1 MSQAGVSS
9 FNSSGGAVVEFLEG
23 NSGGPVPP
31 DGSHIIHV
39 VGTATNGINVVG
51 SPGTSTLT
59 VAMQSP
65 YSDGDFTFTTATAG
79 ATRTV
84 TVSNTNNSNVASNA
98 TLLIS
103 TGGASAGD
111 PKIVYNEVGAADWA
125 TGIDNS
131 ASDSYVISASA
142 SLGTSN
148 VLSLATSG
156 ISTFQGGNV
165 LMTKSQSGSE
175 LQLVISNLGGAAG
188 SGTAVLLNTSTAGD
202 SYFQVQRA
210 GTTAWTF
217 GLDESA
223 SDNLVFSFG
232 AVLGTTNVLSVGAAS
247 NDVTVVNNL
256 YAQRPIVVQT
266 GSNTFALTDRNTW
279 QKTTSGSA
287 MNLTVPTNA
296 SVAFPI
302 GTEIDV
308 FQEGAGQVTFVAAG
322 GVTINSAGFA
332 LKITNQ
338 FGGASLKKT
347 ASDTWALV
355 GSLTV

>member
-1 MSQAGVSS
+1 MSQAGVLTV
-9 FNSSGGAVVEFLEG
+9 NTSGGAVVEFLEG

-31 DGSHIIHV
+31 DASHIIHV

-51 SPGTSTLT
+51 NPGTSTLT
-59 VAMQSP
+59 AAMQSP

-98 TLLIS
+98 TLLVS

-111 PKIVYNEVGAADWA
+111 AKTVYNVTGATDWA
-125 TGIDNS
+125 TGVDNS

-142 SLGTSN
+142 ALGTSN
-148 VLSLATSG
+148 VLSLATTG
-156 ISTFQGGNV
+156 VSTFQGGNV

-223 SDNLVFSFG
+223 SDNFVLSFG
-232 AVLGTTNVLSVGAAS
+232 AVLGTTNVLSVGAS
-247 NDVTVVNNL
+247 SKDVTVVNNL
-256 YAQRPIVVQT
+256 YAQRPIVTQPD
-266 GSNTFALTDRNTW
+266 SATFALTDRNTF
-279 QKTTSGSA
+279 QLCTKGTA
-287 MNLTVPTNA
+287 MTLTVPANGTI
-296 SVAFPI
+296 AFPV
-302 GTEIDV
+302 GTEIDI
-308 FQEGAGQVTFVAAG
+308 FQDGAGQVTIAG
-322 GVTINSAGFA
+322 AVGVTIHSAGSA

-338 FGGASLKKT
+338 YGGASLKQI
-347 ASDTWALV
+347 AADVWALV